1 MNFDEFKTLV
11 DGCGTF
17 STLNLRLPFPIARK
31 LLAVVEA
38 AYSTEIRGHR
48 GICDADPDIG
58 DCWLCEIDA
67 ALAALEEE

>member
-1 MNFDEFKTLV
+1 MNFSEFKTLV

-17 STLNLRLPFPIARK
+17 STLTLRLPFPIARK

-38 AYSTEIRGHR
+38 VKEQGHES
-48 GICDADPDIG
+48 GCWGGADCDCPMS
-58 DCWLCEIDA
+58 